1 MPLLDAER
9 VANRAEPLLAK
20 LRLSVGLERIF
31 RRVAMIEYIESESD
45 KEITQFWIDRCL
57 RLEAEN
63 NDLLA
68 KIRTARDEEREECAK
83 IVDHFKWWVGRQAK
97 HEIATAIRMRSNV

>member
-1 MPLLDAER
+1 
-9 VANRAEPLLAK
+9 
-20 LRLSVGLERIF
+20 
-31 RRVAMIEYIESESD
+31 MIEYIESESD
-45 KEITQFWIDRCL
+45 KEITRFWIDRCL

-68 KIRTARDEEREECAK
+68 KIRTARDEEREEGAK

>member
-1 MPLLDAER
+1 
-9 VANRAEPLLAK
+9 
-20 LRLSVGLERIF
+20 
-31 RRVAMIEYIESESD
+31 MIEYIESESD

-97 HEIATAIRMRSNV
+97 HEIATAIRMRSNAKVSGAGTASAGLPGYAAGGNGERE